1 MNANY
6 WINKL
11 SLIEHPEGGY
21 FRETYRSEHSLHP
34 DALPAGLSGG
44 HQLATSIYFLIT
56 NDKPSHFH
64 QLKSDEL
71 WHFHEGSSITV
82 HTIDVEGEY
91 RELKLGRNVEAGE
104 DFQHIVP
111 SHTWFGATVEE
122 PGGFGL
128 VSCTV
133 VPGFEFSDFELGS
146 RSELL
151 REFPEHQQI
160 IERLTG
166 SE

>member
-11 SLIEHPEGGY
+11 NLIEHPEGGY
-21 FRETYRSEHSLHP
+21 FREVYRSTHSMSP
-34 DALPAGLSGG
+34 DALPAGLSGE
-44 HQLATSIYFLIT
+44 HDLATSIYFLIT
-56 NDKPSHFH
+56 SAKPSHFH
-64 QLKSDEL
+64 RLKSDEL
-71 WHFHEGSSITV
+71 WYFHEGTPITI

-91 RELKLGRNVEAGE
+91 RPLKLGRNIEAGE

-111 SHTWFGATVEE
+111 SHTWFGATVEDA
-122 PGGFGL
+122 GGFGL

-133 VPGFEFSDFELGS
+133 VPGFEFSDFELAS

-160 IERLTG
+160 IERLT
-166 SE
+166 SVE